1 MIPRFFHQIMCGQQ
15 QVLLQYIIYKSSFST
30 VVAFERERLNN
41 TPITNLALRN
51 NDRPGRIFVEG
62 EG

>member
-1 MIPRFFHQIMCGQQ
+1 MIPGFFHQIMCGQQ

-41 TPITNLALRN
+41 TTITNLALRN